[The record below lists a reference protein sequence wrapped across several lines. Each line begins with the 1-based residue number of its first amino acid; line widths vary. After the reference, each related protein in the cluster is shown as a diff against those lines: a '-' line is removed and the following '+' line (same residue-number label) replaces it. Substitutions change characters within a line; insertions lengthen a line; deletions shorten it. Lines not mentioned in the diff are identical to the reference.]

1 MRKSQNVQNKH
12 QIEKFAKV
20 VNDLKYVCHMRIIGV
35 EISKMSKCAKQ
46 TANRKVLKHCK
57 SYIHCVRHVGNDDL
71 NYVCYSSHD
80 THYRSRNFEKV
91 KIRKTNGKWRTQCI

>member
-1 MRKSQNVQNKH
+1 M
-12 QIEKFAKV
+12 FAIV
-20 VNDLKYVCHMRIIGV
+20 SMMGITGV

-71 NYVCYSSHD
+71 NFVWHSLHD
-80 THYRSRNFEKV
+80 AHHRSRNCEKV
-91 KIRKTNGKWRTQCI
+91 KMCKTNSKSKSLKTLEILYTVCATYRK